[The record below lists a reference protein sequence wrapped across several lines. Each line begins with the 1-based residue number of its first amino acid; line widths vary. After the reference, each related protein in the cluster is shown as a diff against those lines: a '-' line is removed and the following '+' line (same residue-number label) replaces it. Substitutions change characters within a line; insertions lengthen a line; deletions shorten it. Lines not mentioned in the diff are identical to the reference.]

1 MCVKEVFL
9 GKVQRFWEH
18 FSTHNKLLW
27 ERKMGLIFTAQGILE
42 RSRGLTFDDVL
53 LMPRHSEMN
62 SRLAPQLT
70 TRVTKNFNL
79 KTPII
84 SANMDT
90 VTESMMALKMA
101 DLGGLGILHRFMS
114 PLDQVNQV
122 KIIRDKIRALGLP
135 IAASIGVKEE
145 GMRRADMLADAGVDI
160 FTIDIAH
167 GDSVM
172 MFETLDYVKKKY
184 PKIDVIAGNTAMP
197 DGVKGMIEHGADAVK
212 VGIGPGSMCTTRI
225 ITGCGVPQ
233 LTAIAMC
240 VLEAQKHNIPVI
252 ADGGIK
258 TSGDIVKAFA
268 AGAQTVMLGSML
280 SGCLETPG
288 EIEGGRK
295 RYRGMASKDAQ
306 ISWRGELPQGMAAE
320 GEARWV
326 NCKGS
331 VENIV
336 LELCGGIRSG
346 MTYLNAM
353 TLFDIHKNARFMEMT
368 ASGMMESKPHGLNQ

>member
-1 MCVKEVFL
+1 
-9 GKVQRFWEH
+9 
-18 FSTHNKLLW
+18 
-27 ERKMGLIFTAQGILE
+27 MGLIFSAQDILE

-62 SRLAPQLT
+62 SRRAPSLESK
-70 TRVTKNFNL
+70 VTKNYSL
-79 KTPII
+79 QTPII
-84 SANMDT
+84 AANMDT
-90 VTESMMALKMA
+90 VTEFQMAIKMA
-101 DLGGLGILHRFMS
+101 ELGGLGILHRFMS
-114 PLDQVNQV
+114 PEEQVRQV
-122 KIIRDKIRALGLP
+122 KLMKEAIRPLGLP
-135 IAASIGVKEE
+135 IAASIGVKED
-145 GMRRADMLADAGVDI
+145 GMKRADLLVEAGVDI
-160 FTIDIAH
+160 LTIDIAH

-172 MFETLDYVKKKY
+172 MFETLQYVKKKF
-184 PKIDVIAGNTAMP
+184 PKVDVIAGNTATP
-197 DGVKGMIEHGADAVK
+197 EGVRGLIDHGADAVK

-233 LTAIAMC
+233 LTAVAMC
-240 VLEAQKHNIPVI
+240 VAEAKKHNIPII

-306 ISWRGELPQGMAAE
+306 VSWRGELPQGMAAE

-336 LELCGGIRSG
+336 HELSGGVRSG
-346 MTYLNAM
+346 MTYLNAN
-353 TLFDIHKNARFMEMT
+353 TIADVHKNAHFMEMT
-368 ASGMMESKPHGLNQ
+368 ASGMMESKPHGLFNQ

>member
-1 MCVKEVFL
+1 
-9 GKVQRFWEH
+9 
-18 FSTHNKLLW
+18 
-27 ERKMGLIFTAQGILE
+27 MGLMFSAREILE
-42 RSRGLTFDDVL
+42 RSKGLTFDDVL
-53 LMPRHSEMN
+53 LMPKHSEMS
-62 SRLAPQLT
+62 SRRAPNLESK
-70 TRVTKNFNL
+70 VTKNFTL
-79 KTPII
+79 KIPII

-90 VTESMMALKMA
+90 VTGPEMAIKMA
-101 DLGGLGILHRFMS
+101 ELGGLGILHRFMS
-114 PLDQVNQV
+114 PEEQVRDV
-122 KIIRDKIRALGLP
+122 KNMLAKIKPLGLP
-135 IAASIGVKEE
+135 VAASIGVKEE
-145 GMRRADMLADAGVDI
+145 GMKRADMLADAGVDI

-172 MFETLDYVKKKY
+172 MLEVLDYVKKKY

-197 DGVKGMIEHGADAVK
+197 DGVRRLIDHGADSVK

-233 LTAIAMC
+233 LTAVAMC
-240 VLEAQKHNIPVI
+240 VLEAAKSGVPVI

-268 AGAQTVMLGSML
+268 AGGQTVMLGSML

-306 ISWRGELPQGMAAE
+306 VSWRGELPKGMAAE

-326 NCKGS
+326 PCKGS

-336 LELCGGIRSG
+336 HELCGGIRSG
-346 MTYLNAM
+346 MTYVNAN
-353 TLFDIHKNARFMEMT
+353 TIAEIHKNGLFMEMT
-368 ASGMMESKPHGLNQ
+368 SSGMIESKPHGLNL